1 MDKDPK
7 NDLKISASLVWSPI
21 GFYQQIFL
29 WLIAA
34 TIPAIVFLFYSINP
48 IKYQSLY
55 RWLTRVGG
63 LFALENLVLDLILGL
78 LVGTLLSFLFLLL
91 EWLISHIKGESPTE
105 RLSRQDELI
114 PQTPVQRRWAFA
126 INLSASLVEEILFR
140 AYLFMALIT
149 LWNHWLWAALLLS
162 SIFAFV
168 HTNMQQMSATV
179 WIFITSLILSYF
191 TVTRQSLIMPW
202 GIHLSVNLMN
212 LFIFPKAAK
221 VFFHES

>member
-1 MDKDPK
+1 MDKDR
-7 NDLKISASLVWSPI
+7 NDIKISASLVWSPI

-29 WLIAA
+29 WLFTAA
-34 TIPAIVFLFYSINP
+34 VPAIVWLFYSINP
-48 IKYQSLY
+48 LKYQSLY
-55 RWLTRVGG
+55 RWLTRVGE
-63 LFALENLVLDLILGL
+63 LITLENLIPDLVLGL
-78 LVGTLLSFLFLLL
+78 LAGAILSLLFLLL
-91 EWLISHIKGESPTE
+91 EWLISRIKGESPTE

-114 PQTPVQRRWAFA
+114 PKTSVQRRWAFA
-126 INLSASLVEEILFR
+126 INLSASMVEEILFR

-162 SIFAFV
+162 AIFAFV
-168 HTNMQQMSATV
+168 HTNIQQMSATV

-191 TVTRQSLIMPW
+191 TVTRLSLIMPW

-221 VFFHES
+221 VFFHER

>member
-1 MDKDPK
+1 MDKDP

-29 WLIAA
+29 WLFTAA
-34 TIPAIVFLFYSINP
+34 IPAIVWLFYSINP
-48 IKYQSLY
+48 LKYDSLY
-55 RWLTRVGG
+55 RWLSRVGG
-63 LFALENLVLDLILGL
+63 LFTLENLIPDLVLGL
-78 LVGTLLSFLFLLL
+78 LAGAVLSFLFLFL
-91 EWLISHIKGESPTE
+91 EWLISRIKGESPIE

-140 AYLFMALIT
+140 AYLFMALISVWT
-149 LWNHWLWAALLLS
+149 HWLWAAILLS
-162 SIFAFV
+162 AIFAFV
-168 HTNMQQMSATV
+168 HTNIQQISATV

-191 TVTRQSLIMPW
+191 IVTRQSLVMPW

-212 LFIFPKAAK
+212 LFVFPKAAK
-221 VFFHES
+221 VFFHEH